1 MFLTSHATAAVL
13 IAEQIHSPTLAFAL
27 GWLSHYL
34 LDMIPHGDDEL
45 LDHLPRQ
52 TYLVA
57 FTKLAAV
64 DFLIMLGWLWLL
76 LGRNAIA
83 LTPATGAAVIG
94 SILPDVL
101 NGVYLITKNRFI
113 KWNHRLNLRAHSV
126 LIKKP
131 LPMVQGFFIQALFFL
146 LLAVYLVG

>member
-45 LDHLPRQ
+45 LTNLPRRAF
-52 TYLVA
+52 LVA
-57 FTKLAAV
+57 FTKIAAL
-64 DFLIMLGWLWLL
+64 DALIMLGWLWVL
-76 LGRNAIA
+76 LGRGAIA
-83 LTPATGAAVIG
+83 LTPATGAAIVG
-94 SILPDVL
+94 SLLPDIL
-101 NGVYLITKNRFI
+101 NGVYLVTRSRLIE
-113 KWNHRLNLRAHSV
+113 WNHRVNDWAHTAI
-126 LIKKP
+126 IKKP
-131 LPMVQGFFIQALFFL
+131 LPPVQGFFIQAIFFL